1 MSDFSNALESF
12 GATQGSAQS
21 YVASKRDKFFKDYK
35 DRLTKTAQ
43 AQAEALG
50 LDQEKQ
56 EKLSNTIE
64 TIGIQAPIIGA
75 AGKKIYTYF
84 ANRGATVSASAPTT
98 APASVTSDV
107 ADTSGTTAASS
118 ASSSTGDDAADD
130 AVDEASESPEAVL
143 FGSGGQ
149 GADSSGDAAD
159 ASADAGDEAGGD
171 ATELAGDSPEAV
183 LFGNDAS
190 AVSGSVVSGA
200 GGSMPSVL
208 QGGGLAN
215 TSGGFMGG
223 SSAAS
228 TAASTTAAT
237 EGGGTAAAAATG
249 AVEGGSTAASTAAA
263 ASSGASEASG
273 LSSIA
278 SATGSAETA
287 TGGSASELILPL
299 AGLAVVGYSLYDLFK
314 PHHSTE
320 ETAPPETFL
329 TGHATGI
336 SDAVTRGRFAS
347 AGLDSVTSL
356 PAQNSAF

>member
-1 MSDFSNALESF
+1 MSDFNNALESF
-12 GATQGSAQS
+12 GATQGSTQS
-21 YVASKRDKFFKDYK
+21 YIATKRDKFFKDYK
-35 DRLTKTAQ
+35 SRLTKTAQ

-50 LDQEKQ
+50 LSQEKQ

-84 ANRGATVSASAPTT
+84 ANRGATVSASAPATV
-98 APASVTSDV
+98 PSSVTSDV

-118 ASSSTGDDAADD
+118 SSSTGDDAADD

-143 FGSGGQ
+143 FGSSGQ
-149 GADSSGDAAD
+149 GADSTGDAAD
-159 ASADAGDEAGGD
+159 TAGDAAD
-171 ATELAGDSPEAV
+171 DSTELAGDSPEAV
-183 LFGNDAS
+183 LFGNDA
-190 AVSGSVVSGA
+190 AVTGGSVVSGV

-215 TSGGFMGG
+215 TSGGFLGG
-223 SSAAS
+223 SG
-228 TAASTTAAT
+228 AASTTAAT

-249 AVEGGSTAASTAAA
+249 AVESGTTAASTAAA
-263 ASSGASEASG
+263 ASTGTSEASG

-299 AGLAVVGYSLYDLFK
+299 AGLAAVGYSLYDLFK
-314 PHHSTE
+314 PHHSSEQTS
-320 ETAPPETFL
+320 PPETFL

-336 SDAVTRGRFAS
+336 SDSITRGRFAT